1 MGDFFLEPSKT
12 PVLESLFDKF
22 ADPQTC
28 NFIKKETPTQ
38 VFSCEYCEILKNN
51 FFYRTTPVAA
61 SELDIYYNL
70 LRTQLL
76 SLNYGGKAKRD
87 IPTIDFLKRFL
98 LTLHK
103 NEVFH

>member
-1 MGDFFLEPSKT
+1 MT
-12 PVLESLFDKF
+12 
-22 ADPQTC
+22 
-28 NFIKKETPTQ
+28 
-38 VFSCEYCEILKNN
+38 
-51 FFYRTTPVAA
+51 A

-76 SLNYGGKAKRD
+76 SLNYGGKAKRG

-103 NEVFH
+103 NEVFR